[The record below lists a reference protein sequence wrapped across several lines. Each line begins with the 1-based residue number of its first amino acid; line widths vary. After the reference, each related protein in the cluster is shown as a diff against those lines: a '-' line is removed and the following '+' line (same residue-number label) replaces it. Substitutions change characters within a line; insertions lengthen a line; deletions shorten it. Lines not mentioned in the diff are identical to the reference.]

1 MDILS
6 IILIIGGFSLVVLAA
21 HNRYNY
27 WKSQGKRLQESGY
40 LVPAPTIFSIVVMQ
54 AVAKIAAFVMTGPIK
69 VIRVRKDRLIR
80 KSLTVAL
87 DETDSSGGAAGNLV
101 ENSGAVPGG
110 GFIGGLIENRDE
122 SAQDKVKVNDPA
134 LPSVSDGAQIEK
146 QKDVCLLRRDR
157 RIIVANHIDEADF
170 TVLAKALRLTPFRYL
185 AEIEQ
190 LGGNRAAFCAITGAI
205 GVDKSS
211 VEGRKKVIG
220 SCVKAL
226 VEDGRK
232 PPFGLPKDTSR
243 LLIFPQGTL
252 VRDNKLS
259 SEQFKKGAITMAKL
273 ADREVKAEDKLE
285 GSVFIQPVGV
295 HYLRDAR
302 HATWFHKL
310 MLKLGW
316 KNFRQMFPNE
326 GEPMNYGAI
335 VVVGDPVAISEF
347 PSNTNEAN
355 EMMFRQILA
364 LVEIART
371 QDKYYT

>member
-285 GSVFIQPVGV
+285 GNVFIQPVGV